1 MSRKTD
7 RILKKVL
14 DRSYDFSTSHDDL
27 DLARPIHEA
36 TYRDIKPG
44 DPNFHAYAAG
54 LNVAG
59 TFATQALGVLE
70 LIPLNNKPERHCS
83 APL

>member
-1 MSRKTD
+1 MTD

-14 DRSYDFSTSHDDL
+14 DRSYDFSASQGDPE
-27 DLARPIHEA
+27 LARSIYEA
-36 TYRDIKPG
+36 TCQDTKHG
-44 DPNFHAYAAG
+44 DPNFHACAAG

-59 TFATQALGVLE
+59 TFATQALDVLE
-70 LIPLNNKPERHCS
+70 LIPLNNKLDRRCS